1 MLGALGDIWFH
12 LLLIDLHPTTDDA
25 WKVLTVLTWAQDSI
39 LPVVSDPKI
48 KDSIRGEH
56 KERRILIVWLDLLLM
71 FEAIRFSEFS
81 GPKNMPN
88 MG

>member
-1 MLGALGDIWFH
+1 
-12 LLLIDLHPTTDDA
+12 
-25 WKVLTVLTWAQDSI
+25 
-39 LPVVSDPKI
+39 VVSDPKI

-56 KERRILIVWLDLLLM
+56 KERRILIVWRDLLLM
-71 FEAIRFSEFS
+71 FKAIRFSEFS